1 MKKKLLHIAT
11 VAALLSFPMVNSAQ
25 APTLGA
31 AANFVLFTGVGAV
44 TQTGISH
51 LTGNVGSNSGSST
64 GFGNVDG
71 VMNDQNGASA
81 LASTNLITAYNQLN
95 TTIATIFPA
104 PAFGNATLTAGVYSV
119 SAAATL
125 NSSLTLDGQNN
136 ANAVFIFQIGGSF
149 STGAGSQIVLINGA
163 KACNV
168 FWKIDGLVSMA
179 AGTKMRGTV
188 IANNAGIVIGAGCTL
203 EGRAL
208 STNGAIGVT
217 SLFAYTPIGC
227 GSPFLTGPASPTLAS
242 TACYALFTSNGP
254 ATNVGNTKLVG
265 DVGTNVGLTTGYN
278 PLLVTGM
285 IHPIPDGST
294 GACAADLLNVYTYL
308 NTLPYDIELLYPA
321 QFGKSLVLTP
331 HSYVMNSAVT
341 FIDTL
346 FLNGQG
352 NANAVFV
359 IKVNGAFN
367 TGTYANVVLTNG
379 TQAKNVFWKIDGALN
394 INNFS
399 NFKGTMIVNNGAINL
414 NKGMSLIGRALSTNG
429 ALSTDSVKVNIPG
442 LSLMAS
448 SSATTLCS
456 GKNATLSASGAN
468 NYTWNPGG
476 TGSVIVVTPTTNTT
490 YTLTGSQA
498 TCIGGTSTISIVVNQ
513 SPTVTTVTNFS
524 VLCTGHVAVLTATGA
539 TTYTWNTN
547 AVTSNITISPT
558 VTTTYTV
565 IGTSGSCSS
574 TSTITQV
581 VSPCTGIDQNN
592 GIATEI
598 VIYPNPN
605 NGQFTIQFNSISEN
619 TSVEIY
625 NSIGQLVSKERVTS
639 TSLSI
644 DLHDLATGI
653 YQIRILENNSM
664 IKQAKVIIH

>member
-1 MKKKLLHIAT
+1 MKKKLLHIVT
-11 VAALLSFPMVNSAQ
+11 VAALLSFPMVNPAQ
-25 APTLGA
+25 APNLGT

-44 TQTGISH
+44 TQSGISH

-71 VMNDQNGASA
+71 VMNDQNGASS
-81 LASTNLITAYNQLN
+81 LASTNLIAAYNQLN
-95 TTIATIFPA
+95 STIAGFFPSSA
-104 PAFGNATLTAGVYSV
+104 LGNATLSAGVYSI

-125 NSSLTLDGQNN
+125 TSSLTLDGQNN
-136 ANAVFIFQIGGSF
+136 PNAVFIFQIGGSF
-149 STGAGSQIVLINGA
+149 STGAGSKIVLINGA

-179 AGTKMRGTV
+179 AGTIMKGTV

-217 SLFAYTPIGC
+217 NLFGYTPIGC

-254 ATNVGNTKLVG
+254 ATNVGNTKLIG

-294 GACAADLLNVYTYL
+294 GACMSDLLNVYTYL

-321 QFGKSLVLTP
+321 QFGNSLVLTP

-429 ALSTDSVKVNIPG
+429 ALSTDSVKVSIPS
-442 LSLMAS
+442 LSLTANS
-448 SSATTLCS
+448 STTVLCS
-456 GKNATLSASGAN
+456 GKTATLTATGAN
-468 NYTWNPGG
+468 SYTWNPGG
-476 TGSVIVVTPTTNTT
+476 TGSTITVNPTTNTT
-490 YTLTGSQA
+490 YTLSGTNGM
-498 TCIGGTSTISIVVNQ
+498 CINGTSTISVIVNP

-524 VLCTGHVAVLTATGA
+524 VLCTGHVAVITANGA
-539 TTYTWNTN
+539 NTYTWNTN
-547 AVTSNITISPT
+547 AVTANITISPT

-565 IGTSGSCSS
+565 VGTSGGCTN

-581 VSPCTGIDQNN
+581 VSPCTDINKNGKIDSD
-592 GIATEI
+592 IL
-598 VIYPNPN
+598 IYPNPN
-605 NGQFTIQFNSISEN
+605 NGQFTIQFATISEN
-619 TSVEIY
+619 MNVEIY
-625 NSIGQLVSKERVTS
+625 NFVGQMVSKEEVTG

-644 DLHDLATGI
+644 DLHNLATGI
-653 YQIRILENNSM
+653 YQVRVLENNTV
-664 IKQAKVIIH
+664 IKHAKVITQ